1 LLFAHGLSG
10 AGPAIYMG
18 ILLAVACI
26 AAITPVLYVENVF
39 LKSLTFSP
47 YPNRATPGCLLTA
60 GNPIIAVSFVIVI
73 VFETFVLILTLIKG
87 VQHYRLAG
95 NRGFVAVLYRDGV
108 LFYFYLLGFS
118 IVNLLV
124 IITAPRD
131 LADILATLQRV
142 LHSSLSARVLMN
154 LRDARLR
161 EIRMDS
167 LSGDTPLQH
176 LTFARTGN
184 NEDDGRGRAELGLD
198 LDQNVIDIRGP
209 DTMHSDT
216 LE

>member
-1 LLFAHGLSG
+1 
-10 AGPAIYMG
+10 
-18 ILLAVACI
+18 
-26 AAITPVLYVENVF
+26 
-39 LKSLTFSP
+39 
-47 YPNRATPGCLLTA
+47 
-60 GNPIIAVSFVIVI
+60 
-73 VFETFVLILTLIKG
+73 VLILTLIKG

-167 LSGDTPLQH
+167 LSGDTPMQH
-176 LTFARTGN
+176 LTFARTEN

-198 LDQNVIDIRGP
+198 LDQDVIDIRGP